1 MLLDPIDSSE
11 FFQIYLQLLVYH
23 FLSSGPSCLP
33 TAFPSSRARSLV
45 SSSVLPLLFSH
56 SSSLSQHQLFVYVFV
71 YVVAKTYAVQ
81 KKMRIW
87 VVKSVKGIL
96 KS

>member
-33 TAFPSSRARSLV
+33 TAFPSSRASFL
-45 SSSVLPLLFSH
+45 SVPAS
-56 SSSLSQHQLFVYVFV
+56 
-71 YVVAKTYAVQ
+71 VAKTYAVQ